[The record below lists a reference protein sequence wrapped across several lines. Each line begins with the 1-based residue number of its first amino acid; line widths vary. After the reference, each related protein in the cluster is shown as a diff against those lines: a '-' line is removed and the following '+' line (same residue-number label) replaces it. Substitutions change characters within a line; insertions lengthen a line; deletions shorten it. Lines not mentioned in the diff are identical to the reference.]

1 MWGRQRRTAS
11 QVSLAG
17 TRVTR
22 ERPEATGQEGFP
34 LPTQREGL
42 GVQCLC
48 RLPREGPARPQAPP
62 PTAPARERQVREG
75 PHGERPHHTTVHRP
89 EGGTGRPC
97 LSNEAESLTALLGT
111 ATPCQGPG
119 HRPGAM
125 ERAEQGPPQPP
136 ASPPCPS
143 GSGKR
148 GLRPQHQELGGPGG
162 ERQLHR
168 RGTLPH
174 AFAGGDTGPGN
185 ARVGVCARDGTST
198 EASRDGGQQGR
209 QVAKPRGTGSSSLRG
224 GADARQHP

>member
-1 MWGRQRRTAS
+1 M
-11 QVSLAG
+11 SLAG

-42 GVQCLC
+42 GVQRLC

-125 ERAEQGPPQPP
+125 ERAEQGPPPAPRKSALSLRKWEARSASTAPGAGRARGREAAPP
-136 ASPPCPS
+136 AGDAATCVCWWGHRPRKRPC
-143 GSGKR
+143 R
-148 GLRPQHQELGGPGG
+148 GVR
-162 ERQLHR
+162 
-168 RGTLPH
+168 
-174 AFAGGDTGPGN
+174 A
-185 ARVGVCARDGTST
+185 
-198 EASRDGGQQGR
+198 
-209 QVAKPRGTGSSSLRG
+209 
-224 GADARQHP
+224 